1 MLPNKDQFYNT
12 STNQAINDKNYGH
25 ALHVWKGFKMSTMED
40 CNNLY
45 LKVVFFLL
53 VACVFEIF
61 RKESINSY
69 ELDVDYYLST
79 LGYSWDA
86 MLKFTDVNLKLT
98 SDIEKYQFIESTIRG
113 AISIICKEFAK
124 ASKKV

>member
-1 MLPNKDQFYNT
+1 M
-12 STNQAINDKNYGH
+12 
-25 ALHVWKGFKMSTMED
+25 
-40 CNNLY
+40 
-45 LKVVFFLL
+45 
-53 VACVFEIF
+53 ACVFEIF

-69 ELDVDYYLST
+69 ELDMDYYLST

-113 AISIICKEFAK
+113 GYIYNL
-124 ASKKV
+124 

>member
-1 MLPNKDQFYNT
+1 M
-12 STNQAINDKNYGH
+12 
-25 ALHVWKGFKMSTMED
+25 
-40 CNNLY
+40 
-45 LKVVFFLL
+45 
-53 VACVFEIF
+53 ACVFEIF

-69 ELDVDYYLST
+69 ELDMDYYLST

-113 AISIICKEFAK
+113 AYIYNL
-124 ASKKV
+124 

>member
-1 MLPNKDQFYNT
+1 M
-12 STNQAINDKNYGH
+12 
-25 ALHVWKGFKMSTMED
+25 
-40 CNNLY
+40 
-45 LKVVFFLL
+45 
-53 VACVFEIF
+53 ACVFEIF

-69 ELDVDYYLST
+69 ELDMDYYLST

-113 AISIICKEFAK
+113 AISIIC
-124 ASKKV
+124 

>member
-1 MLPNKDQFYNT
+1 M
-12 STNQAINDKNYGH
+12 
-25 ALHVWKGFKMSTMED
+25 
-40 CNNLY
+40 
-45 LKVVFFLL
+45 
-53 VACVFEIF
+53 ACVFEIF

-69 ELDVDYYLST
+69 ELDMDYYLST

-113 AISIICKEFAK
+113 GAISIICKEFAK

>member
-1 MLPNKDQFYNT
+1 M
-12 STNQAINDKNYGH
+12 
-25 ALHVWKGFKMSTMED
+25 
-40 CNNLY
+40 
-45 LKVVFFLL
+45 L

-69 ELDVDYYLST
+69 ELDMDYYLST

-113 AISIICKEFAK
+113 AISIICKEFTK